1 MGVLI
6 RETLELMMQ
15 IIAEEIAQDKDP
27 LNSISAWAEISEEYE
42 EI

>member
-15 IIAEEIAQDKDP
+15 IIAEEIARGKDS
-27 LNSISAWAEISEEYE
+27 LCWISAWAEMAEKYG